1 MLSELRAH
9 ANAENVAGMSRY
21 GISAEGTL
29 GVSVPTVRALARD
42 AKRELGKDPGAHHK
56 LAALLWDSGVHE
68 ARLMATLV
76 DDPALV
82 DDTQMESWVASVDS
96 WDICDLLCNNL
107 LRRTALAWEKAEVWS
122 TREPEFTKRAGFVLV
137 ATLAVHDKAAADER
151 FVAALGW
158 IEREA
163 TDERNLVKKGVNWA
177 LRQIGKR
184 SAELNVLALQTAER
198 ILAQHPES
206 PSARWIAR
214 DALRELRSDVV
225 RKRLGVP

>member
-1 MLSELRAH
+1 
-9 ANAENVAGMSRY
+9 MSRF
-21 GISAEGTL
+21 GISAEGAL
-29 GVSVPTVRALARD
+29 GVSIPTVRALARD
-42 AKRELGKDPGAHHK
+42 AKRELGRNPGAHHE

-68 ARLMATLV
+68 ARLLATLV

-82 DDTQMESWVASVDS
+82 DDAQMESWVAVIDS

-107 LRRTALAWEKAEVWS
+107 LRRTALAWDKAEQWS
-122 TREPEFTKRAGFVLV
+122 AREPEFTKRAGFVLV
-137 ATLAVHDKAAADER
+137 ATLAVHDKAAADQR
-151 FVAALGW
+151 LVAALRW

-184 SAELNVLALQTAER
+184 SAELNRLAIQTAEG

-214 DALRELRSDVV
+214 DALRELRSVAV
-225 RKRLGVP
+225 RKRLGVA